1 MPAHHYGTNYRVHLD
16 SRMLKML
23 DHFKNLEKEIEM
35 RQLTRYGVK
44 ATFLQAEKRVKVEK
58 KYYT

>member
-1 MPAHHYGTNYRVHLD
+1 MPAHHYETNYGVHLD

-44 ATFLQAEKRVKVEK
+44 ATFLQVEKKVKVENN
-58 KYYT
+58 